1 MMRMCTR
8 CGRAF
13 TPPDLARE
21 ESREMEA
28 ERRAAGLQGVLFR
41 YYDCPAC
48 GQADI
53 FVDVAA
59 LAGET
64 PEDFRRRRDDLET
77 TVRELH
83 ADSVGVVV
91 DERHAPAG
99 R

>member
-1 MMRMCTR
+1 MMRACTR

-13 TPPDLARE
+13 TPHDLARD
-21 ESREMEA
+21 ESRELEA
-28 ERRAAGLQGVLFR
+28 ERRAAGLRGVLFR

-53 FVDVAA
+53 FVDVAP
-59 LAGET
+59 LPEET
-64 PEDFRRRRDDLET
+64 PEDFHRRRHDLET

-83 ADSVGVVV
+83 ADQVEVVV
-91 DERHAPAG
+91 DERQAPGG